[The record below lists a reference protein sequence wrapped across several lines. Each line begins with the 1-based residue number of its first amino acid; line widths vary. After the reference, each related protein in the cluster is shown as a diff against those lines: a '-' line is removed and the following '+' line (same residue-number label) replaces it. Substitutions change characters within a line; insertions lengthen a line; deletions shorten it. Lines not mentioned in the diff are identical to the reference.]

1 MAVIGH
7 RGSGLMA
14 PENTL
19 AAIRLAVRHGADH
32 IENDIMRTKD
42 GALVIT
48 HDLDLTRTTDVEQVF
63 PGRTSHHVADFT
75 LAEIKQLDAGSW
87 FGPQFAGQRVLTL
100 REWVEA
106 VGSSAGMLLE
116 AKDPWAFPGIE
127 ADIDKELRSIP
138 TFVEALRRGTVMM
151 QAGDEPWLRAYTR
164 LAPDVPVA
172 LIHYTSPTDEQ
183 LVSASTW
190 LDAVNPALGTIDRA
204 VVDRIHEL
212 GLTTY
217 VWTVNHSRDMRRGIE
232 WGVDGII
239 TDHPAALVRVLRA
252 RQRRGT
258 RTEVGHQ

>member
-7 RGSGLMA
+7 RGSGAMA

-19 AAIRLAVRHGADH
+19 AAIRLAVRHGANH

-63 PGRTSHHVADFT
+63 PDRASHHVSDFT

-151 QAGDEPWLRAYTR
+151 QAGDESWLRAYTR

-172 LIHYTSPTDEQ
+172 LIHYSRPTDEQ

-217 VWTVNHSRDMRRGIE
+217 VWTVNHSSDMRRGIE

-239 TDHPAALVRVLRA
+239 TDHPGVLVRVLRG
-252 RQRRGT
+252 R
-258 RTEVGHQ
+258 